1 MAIKLKS
8 GGAWKD
14 VASIKLKSGGA
25 WKNVASAYLKV
36 AGVWKIFFGTDV
48 VNEPVIA
55 QAVTLVTSSSTMP
68 ATLTGTNYRWTN
80 ATVLTYKFQY
90 YDGSQ
95 WLDGNG
101 SNATGTITNPSAGSS
116 NTKTYTPII
125 GDFPSSSI
133 TSTAQF
139 RFVVTATNT
148 DVSPSLQ
155 SVSTSDTVSVENVV
169 SVTPIIPTISMSGNT
184 GISQTEGTINW
195 TSTNQESF
203 SSTGT
208 FSTTGTFETFI
219 SKTGLTAGTTYTGT
233 VTVTS
238 STGNTA
244 SANYSLKTSDPVLP
258 PVNQTAPVL
267 TQTSAVGMSVT
278 SGSWINNPTS
288 YRYVWYEV
296 VNNDS
301 IEAKRDITKSNT
313 SDSYSGTQGN
323 EYYVRVTAINSA
335 GSPHE
340 FSNTILLKP
349 PPSGGSVS
357 LIGNNT
363 PGSTIYAETPESS
376 WSGSPT
382 SYSVIIAAAV
392 SPNIPTTSST
402 IVAFS
407 ISSNNCS
414 YVIESSD
421 TSPARIF
428 KAFASATNEGGT
440 SSVVGSTT
448 ITAAPASP
456 TCTAEYLPYGDWEYK
471 DSNGNDT
478 SWSSCVNNS
487 QTRDKRRA
495 RYYQNADC
503 STSGPYYEYGT
514 DTQSCTVTCT
524 AGCGPYGAISYGT
537 YTDCVNC
544 SKSRTR
550 SQTRTCTNTDCTTY
564 TDTLNLTDETTSC
577 SCPTFTGDWSAYSA
591 YSAYGPC
598 SAVGCLAIKTRT
610 RTRSRIVQDACC
622 NVSTETQTQ
631 EDSAFCTVTRYT
643 CSNYDVTN
651 SNSVNYFD
659 CFSVGACTA
668 PQDPQCVRTACQFS

>member
-1 MAIKLKS
+1 VTAKLRS
-8 GGAWKD
+8 GNLWKD
-14 VASIKLKSGGA
+14 ISSIKLRSGGV
-25 WKNVASAYLKV
+25 WKNVSAAYLKV
-36 AGVWKIFFGTDV
+36 SGAWKIFFGIDV
-48 VNEPVIA
+48 VNEPSIA
-55 QAVTLVTSSSTMP
+55 QTVTLVTSSSSMP
-68 ATLTGTNYRWTN
+68 ATLTGRNYRWTN
-80 ATVLTYKFQY
+80 ATTLTYKFQY
-90 YDGSQ
+90 DDGSQ

-101 SNATGTITNPSAGSS
+101 TNATGTITNPSAGSS
-116 NTKTYTPII
+116 NTKTYTPVI
-125 GDFPSSSI
+125 GDFPSSSE
-133 TSTAQF
+133 TSTGSF

-148 DVSPSLQ
+148 NVSPTLQ
-155 SVSTSDTVSVENVV
+155 TVSTSDTVSVENVITI
-169 SVTPIIPTISMSGNT
+169 TPVIPTISMGSNS
-184 GISQTEGTINW
+184 GISQTAGTINW
-195 TSTNQESF
+195 TSTNQASF

-208 FSTTGTFETFI
+208 FSGTGTTGTSI

-238 STGNTA
+238 STGDTA
-244 SANYSLKTSDPVLP
+244 SANYSLTTSAAVQP
-258 PVNQTAPVL
+258 PVSQTDPVL
-267 TQTSAVGMSVT
+267 TQTSENGMSVT
-278 SGSWINNPTS
+278 SGSWTNNPTA
-288 YRYVWYEV
+288 YRYRWYEL

-301 IEAKRDITKSNT
+301 IDIKRDITNSNT
-313 SDSYSGTQGN
+313 SDSYSGIQGN
-323 EYYVRVTAINSA
+323 DYLVQVTASNSG
-335 GSPHE
+335 GSASE
-340 FSNTILLKP
+340 FSNVLFLKS

-357 LIGNNT
+357 LTGNNT
-363 PGSTIYAETPESS
+363 PGSTIYAETPENS
-376 WSGSPT
+376 WLGSPT

-407 ISSNNCS
+407 INSNNCS

-448 ITAAPASP
+448 ITAAPAPP

-495 RYYQNADC
+495 RDYQNADC

-524 AGCGPYGAISYGT
+524 AGCGSYGDIVYGT

-550 SQTRTCTNTDCTTY
+550 SQTRTCVNTDCTTY
-564 TDTLNLTDETTSC
+564 SDTLNLTDENTSC
-577 SCPTFTGDWSAYSA
+577 SCPTFEGDWSPYG
-591 YSAYGPC
+591 AYGPYGPC
-598 SAVGCLAIKTRT
+598 GAVGCLAIKI
-610 RTRSRIVQDACC
+610 RTRSSTRIVQDACC
-622 NVSTETQTQ
+622 NITTQTRTQ
-631 EDSAFCTVTRYT
+631 DQSTYCTVTKYT
-643 CSNYDVTN
+643 CNNFDVTN
-651 SNSVNYFD
+651 PNSTNYFD

-668 PQDPQCVRTACQFS
+668 PRDPSCGRTACQFS